1 MILMKWEL
9 LNMIQAVGRQHTLL
23 KCLSATLFFHQTYA
37 FSAGF
42 GIIEHSA
49 SGIGNAFAGSAAVAE
64 DSSTI
69 HYNPAGMTY
78 LRGSQ
83 LLLAGHYISPN
94 INYSDHGSITAL
106 SNGLNGSKTA
116 DAGVNAILPNMYLS
130 STFNKDIS
138 LGLGVNV
145 PYGLTTEYASDWVG
159 RYHGIKSEML
169 TVNINPSIA
178 LKLTEKISIGFGMNV
193 QKLDV
198 SITSAVDFG
207 NVCIAVLPS
216 ASCVGMGLNPEQND
230 GLATVSGDSWST
242 GINLGTLLKI
252 TDDTRL
258 GLAYRSAVSHTIEGD
273 AEFEVPPE
281 AQVLTSNGLFT
292 DTAAEAKMKL
302 PATASVSLLHSFTN
316 VTQLLFDVTW
326 TEWSNFKELRVDYL
340 DSPQP
345 DSITTSNWNDSYR
358 FSMAVNH
365 KINSDIKLRTG
376 IAFDQSPIPDEE
388 LRTPRIPGSD
398 RVWLSAGFGVDMTK
412 NFHIDMGY
420 AHIFAGTEKT
430 NNTIESNV
438 PTINHSLIGEY
449 QSSVNIVSAQFVW
462 II

>member
-1 MILMKWEL
+1 MIR
-9 LNMIQAVGRQHTLL
+9 AVGHMYMLPL
-23 KCLSATLFFHQTYA
+23 CLGVLLFFHQTPI

-49 SGIGNAFAGSAAVAE
+49 SGVGNAFAGSAAVAE

-69 HYNPAGMTY
+69 HYNPAGMSY
-78 LRGSQ
+78 LKGSQ
-83 LLLAGHYISPN
+83 FLIAGHYISPN

-116 DAGVNAILPNMYLS
+116 DAGVNAILPNMYFS
-130 STFNKDIS
+130 STFSNDIA
-138 LGLGVNV
+138 LGLGINL

-169 TVNINPSIA
+169 TININPSMA
-178 LKLTEKISIGFGMNV
+178 LKLTERLSIGFGMNV

-198 SITSAVDFG
+198 SITSAIDFG
-207 NVCIAVLPS
+207 NVCLAVLPS
-216 ASCVGMGLNPEQND
+216 ASCTGLGLNPEQND

-242 GINLGTLLKI
+242 GINFGALFEI
-252 TDDTRL
+252 SDETRL
-258 GLAYRSAVSHTIEGD
+258 GLAYRSAVSHTIEGE
-273 AEFEVPPE
+273 AEFEVPLE
-281 AQVLTSNGLFT
+281 AQVLTTNGLFT
-292 DTAAEAKMKL
+292 DTAAEAKVTL
-302 PATASVSLLHSFTN
+302 PAAASVSLMQSITRN
-316 VTQLLFDVTW
+316 TQLLVDVTW

-345 DSITTSNWNDSYR
+345 DSVTTSNWHDSYR

-365 KINSDIKLRTG
+365 RIKSKLILRSG

-398 RVWLSAGFGVDMTK
+398 RVWLSVGIGVDMTK
-412 NFHIDMGY
+412 NLHIDMGY

-430 NNTIESNV
+430 NNTIESDV

-449 QSSVNIVSAQFVW
+449 QSSVNIVSAQLVW
-462 II
+462 TI

>member
-1 MILMKWEL
+1 MSR
-9 LNMIQAVGRQHTLL
+9 AVEYQHTSL
-23 KCLSATLFFHQTYA
+23 KCVTATLLFYQTYA

-49 SGIGNAFAGSAAVAE
+49 SGIGNSFAGSAALAE

-69 HYNPAGMTY
+69 HYNPAGMSY
-78 LRGSQ
+78 LKGSQ

-94 INYSDHGSITAL
+94 INYSDHGSVAAS

-130 STFNKDIS
+130 STFNNDIS
-138 LGLGVNV
+138 LGIGVNV
-145 PYGLTTEYASDWVG
+145 PYGLTTEYANDWIG

-169 TVNINPSIA
+169 TININPSIA
-178 LKLTEKISIGFGMNV
+178 FKLTEKISVGFGLNV
-193 QKLDV
+193 QNLDV

-207 NVCIAVLPS
+207 SVCVAVLPS
-216 ASCVGMGLNPEQND
+216 ASCAGLGLSPEQND

-242 GINLGTLLKI
+242 GLNLGTLLKI
-252 TDDTRL
+252 TNDTRL
-258 GLAYRSAVSHTIEGD
+258 GLAYRSAISHTIEGS
-273 AEFEVPPE
+273 AEFEVPTE
-281 AQVLTSNGLFT
+281 AQVLTTSGLFT

-302 PATASVSLLHSFTN
+302 PATASMSLMHSFTN
-316 VTQLLFDVTW
+316 NTQFLFDVTW

-345 DSITTSNWNDSYR
+345 DSITTSNWHDSYR
-358 FSMAVNH
+358 FSMALNH
-365 KINSDIKLRTG
+365 KIKSNIKLRTG

-398 RVWLSAGFGVDMTK
+398 RVWLSAGFGIDMTK
-412 NFHIDMGY
+412 NLHIDMGY
-420 AHIFAGTEKT
+420 VHIFAGTEKT
-430 NNTIESNV
+430 NNTIESDV
-438 PTINHSLIGEY
+438 ATINHSLIGEY
-449 QSSVNIVSAQFVW
+449 QSSVNIVSAQLVW
-462 II
+462 TI